1 MLTPSPPPRR
11 QQHSTLVVKMR
22 RTAAVVVVVA
32 AAPRRRFQGRNIFR
46 TVTVHILTILTPGY
60 PDCRGVA
67 AHHATHSAT
76 SAPPPTTLHCEDT
89 AHYHNKLA
97 LPVVTKLDRV
107 QLDSN
112 FYANVQWWFYIA
124 DNFNYILAITYV
136 DTMISTKWI
145 INT

>member
-1 MLTPSPPPRR
+1 
-11 QQHSTLVVKMR
+11 MR
-22 RTAAVVVVVA
+22 RTAAVLVVVVA

-46 TVTVHILTILTPGY
+46 TVTVHILTILTPDY

-112 FYANVQWWFYIA
+112 FYANVQ
-124 DNFNYILAITYV
+124 
-136 DTMISTKWI
+136 
-145 INT
+145 